1 MENTKSNSLCDPGR
15 KKRINSIKVLG
26 MGCRSCHEQ
35 YTHVKAAVK
44 AMKLDLAVE
53 YITDLET
60 VMSYGAMRMPAIVV
74 NEQVVS
80 MGKLL
85 TPADFEKLLRSM
97 GFEP

>member
-1 MENTKSNSLCDPGR
+1 MENTKSNSLCNPGK

-35 YTHVKAAVK
+35 YTHVQTAVK
-44 AMKLDLAVE
+44 AMKLDLPVE

-60 VMSYGAMRMPAIVV
+60 IMSYGDMRMPAIVV
-74 NEQVVS
+74 NEQAVS

-85 TPADFEKLLRSM
+85 TSADFEKLLGSM
-97 GFEP
+97 GFET